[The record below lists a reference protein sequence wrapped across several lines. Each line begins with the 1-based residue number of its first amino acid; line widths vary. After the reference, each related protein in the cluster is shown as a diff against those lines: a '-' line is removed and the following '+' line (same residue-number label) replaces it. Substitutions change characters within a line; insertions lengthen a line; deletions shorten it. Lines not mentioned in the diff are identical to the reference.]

1 MATKHPIRISERER
15 EKQKK
20 ERAIFRKFG
29 RAAGSE
35 LSVNMQSI
43 RSRLPPQPDIYCVS
57 TSHGPYRFELCELA
71 DTTMK
76 QSRTDSELTLESL
89 VHEKRLDQLDAA
101 RVDTKYDRCYV
112 NIGRPTKNVRI
123 VLAAIAHYMLRPDVQ
138 PPAAGAPSLMV
149 NIRHIPGT
157 LSERG
162 LVQIHGPMSC
172 LNEPGARWQVNSG
185 GSFNDCIRESI
196 GKKADRTYSLRGTL
210 VKPQLLLYYDGD
222 PQYMESF
229 PCEFDVLSLRNS
241 WGTKFTD
248 VWVFDADES
257 RVVMHPTA

>member
-1 MATKHPIRISERER
+1 MHVSERDR
-15 EKQKK
+15 NKQKK
-20 ERAIFRKFG
+20 ERAIFRKFA
-29 RAAGSE
+29 RSAGLTTSIITG
-35 LSVNMQSI
+35 SI
-43 RSRLPPQPDIYCVS
+43 RSRRPPQPDIYCVN

-89 VHEKRLDQLDAA
+89 AHAKCLDQLDAA
-101 RVDTKYDRCYV
+101 RFDTKYDRCYV

-123 VLAAIAHYMLRPDVQ
+123 VLTAIARYMLRPDVQ
-138 PPAAGAPSLMV
+138 PPAVGAPSLIV
-149 NIRHIPGT
+149 NIKHIPGT

-162 LVQIHGPMSC
+162 LVQIHGPMSF

-185 GSFNDCIRESI
+185 GSFNDCIREAI
-196 GKKADRTYSLRGTL
+196 GKKVDRTYSLGGTL
-210 VKPQLLLYYDGD
+210 VKPQFLLYYDRD

-229 PCEFDVLSLRNS
+229 PCEFDVLSLKNS

-248 VWVFDADES
+248 VWV
-257 RVVMHPTA
+257 